1 MSLKLYN
8 TLTKQKEIFQPQ
20 NPDEVTFYLCGPTV
34 YDLPHLGNARS
45 AVCADVL
52 YRVLSYLYENVKFAR
67 NFTDIEDKIILAAQQ
82 NNESISDLT
91 KRTEQA
97 YLEDMD
103 EVNVLLPDL
112 MPRATE
118 HITDMIRLIKQ
129 LIKNNHA
136 YVAEGHVLFDVP
148 SMPNYGSLSRQNRDD
163 MIAGARVEVAPYK
176 KDPADF
182 VLWKPSTPEQPGWDS
197 PWGRGRPG
205 WHIECTAMIHALF
218 GPSIDIHAGGQDLIF
233 PHHENEIAQAECSS
247 TCTDHKHPFVN
258 YWVHNGMLIVNGEKM
273 SKSLGNFLTVRELLD
288 KVPGEAIR
296 FYMLGTHYRQS
307 FDFTL
312 ERLEQAKL
320 NLDRFYLALRDNDDI
335 DEDDDIELP
344 QDFMDAMEDDI
355 NTPLM
360 LTLMHQYLTNLNK
373 AKTDEARVKYK
384 SLLSIAGQILGILE
398 YDPDSWFKWGMD
410 VSEEE
415 IEAKI
420 EERQEARDSKD
431 YAKADEIRQWFT
443 DHKIEIED
451 SPQGTKWRQK

>member
-45 AVCADVL
+45 AICADVL

-67 NFTDIEDKIILAAQQ
+67 NFTDFEDKIINAAQQ

-118 HITDMIRLIKQ
+118 HISDMIKLIGK

-148 SMPNYGSLSRQNRDD
+148 SMPNYGSLSKQNRDD

-233 PHHENEIAQAECSS
+233 PHHENEIAQAECV
-247 TCTDHKHPFVN
+247 DHKHSYVR

-273 SKSLGNFLTVRELLD
+273 SKSVGNFLTVRELLD

-307 FDFTL
+307 FDFTMDG
-312 ERLEQAKL
+312 LEQAKL
-320 NLDRFYLALRDNDDI
+320 TLDRFYLALRDNDDI
-335 DEDDDIELP
+335 DEDEDVEL
-344 QDFMDAMEDDI
+344 QQEFMDAMEDDV
-355 NTPLM
+355 NTPLI

-373 AKTDEARVKYK
+373 AKTEEARVKYK

-398 YDPDSWFKWGMD
+398 YDPESWFKWGMD

-420 EERQEARDSKD
+420 EERQEARDAKD
-431 YAKADEIRQWFT
+431 YAKADEIRKWFT

>member
-8 TLTKQKEIFQPQ
+8 TLTKQKENFQPQ
-20 NPDEVTFYLCGPTV
+20 NPSEVTFYLCGPTV

-45 AVCADVL
+45 AICADVL
-52 YRVLSYLYENVKFAR
+52 YRVLSYLYEDVKFAR
-67 NFTDIEDKIILAAQQ
+67 NFTDIEDKIILAAQN
-82 NNESISDLT
+82 NNESIADLT
-91 KRTEQA
+91 ERTAQA

-103 EVNVLLPDL
+103 EVNVLLPDM

-118 HITDMIRLIKQ
+118 HIPGMIDLIHK

-148 SMPNYGSLSRQNRDD
+148 SMPNYGLLSRQNRDE

-205 WHIECTAMIHALF
+205 WHLECTAMIHALF

-233 PHHENEIAQAECSS
+233 PHHENEIAQAECAERH
-247 TCTDHKHPFVN
+247 DHPYVR

-307 FDFTL
+307 FDFTMDGL
-312 ERLEQAKL
+312 YQAKQT
-320 NLDRFYLALRDNDDI
+320 LDRFYLALRDNEDI
-335 DEDDDIELP
+335 DEDEDIEIP
-344 QDFMDAMEDDI
+344 EDFMDAMEDDI

-360 LTLMHQYLTNLNK
+360 MSLMHQYLTNLNK
-373 AKTDEARVKYK
+373 AKTDEARLKYK
-384 SLLSIAGQILGILE
+384 SLILFGGQILGILE
-398 YDPDSWFKWGMD
+398 YDSDSWFKWGME

-420 EERQEARDSKD
+420 EERQEARAAKD
-431 YAKADEIRQWFT
+431 YAKADEIRQWFV